1 MGLWNINR
9 ITKIKKMDVKFLDYF
24 SKYEKIILLII
35 CSIYFNNLF
44 IDIMNVDAAQY
55 ASISLEMLHNHSYLQ
70 VMDLQGDYL
79 DKPPL
84 LFWISS
90 ISLGLFGVSNFA
102 YKFGAFLMLL
112 LSLYSIF
119 RFTSIYYSQHVS
131 KNAVLIFGTCQA
143 FFLMTNDV
151 RTDGILTSSV
161 ITAIW
166 LLTEYLQKY
175 KIKHLLFAA
184 LFTAFAMMA
193 KGPIGIIA
201 VLMPV
206 GLQLLFKRSWK
217 QIFSFSWFF
226 YLLIVGLLLIPM
238 SYGLYMQFDMHPEK
252 ITNGVPHQSGLYFYY
267 WLQSFGRITGE
278 NVWDNGLPWHFFIGT
293 ISWDFFPW
301 ILILYFGLFFQ
312 IKRLF
317 QKSLP
322 EISTLSGFLILFALL
337 SMSRYKLPHYIF
349 VTLPFASIIC
359 ASYLETLNPKQWKI
373 WNKVYFG
380 FGCIILVLLII
391 YQTLFF
397 TEINFILIALLL
409 VQFVILL
416 QMKKSSLEGTSKMIG
431 YVIVLNLFLSFV
443 FYPKLLTYQA
453 DSMAGRWFYENNPKE
468 AVYLIDEKSHAF
480 NFYSKNPENKSI
492 ALTEIGAL
500 KNSCWLFTKAENL
513 NKIETKFEVIEKK
526 KFENYPITRLKLP
539 FLLQQKRE
547 QTLEYYYLIK
557 IKPRISS

>member
-1 MGLWNINR
+1 
-9 ITKIKKMDVKFLDYF
+9 MDLKFLF
-24 SKYEKIILLII
+24 NLSKYEKIILLII
-35 CSIYFNNLF
+35 VSIFINNLF

-70 VMDLQGDYL
+70 VKDLQSDYL

-90 ISLGLFGVSNFA
+90 LSLGLFGVCNFA
-102 YKFGAFLMLL
+102 YKIGAFLMLL

-119 RFTSIYYSQHVS
+119 RFTSIYYSQQVA

-161 ITAIW
+161 LTSIW
-166 LLTEYLQKY
+166 LLTEYFLNK
-175 KIKHLLFAA
+175 KIKHLVFAA
-184 LFTAFAMMA
+184 VFTAFAMMA

-201 VLMPV
+201 VLLPL
-206 GLQLLFKRSWK
+206 GLQLLYKKNWK

-226 YLLIVGLLLIPM
+226 YLLIICLLLIPM
-238 SYGLYMQFDMHPEK
+238 SYGLYNQFDLHPEK

-278 NVWDNGLPWHFFIGT
+278 NFWDNGLPWHFFIGT
-293 ISWDFFPW
+293 ICWDFFPW

-312 IKRLF
+312 IK
-317 QKSLP
+317 KIINKTST
-322 EISTLSGFLILFALL
+322 EISSISGFLLLFILL
-337 SMSRYKLPHYIF
+337 SMSHYKLPHYIF
-349 VTLPFASIIC
+349 VTFPFASIIC
-359 ASYLETLNPKQWKI
+359 ADYIETLSQKQSKN

-380 FGCIILVLLII
+380 FGFIVLILLLI
-391 YQTLFF
+391 YQVFF
-397 TEINFILIALLL
+397 FREINYILIAL
-409 VQFVILL
+409 VLL
-416 QMKKSSLEGTSKMIG
+416 QLFLLLRLNKISLDGIGKMIG

-453 DSMAGRWFYENNPKE
+453 DSMAGKWFYENKVNEK
-468 AVYLIDEKSHAF
+468 VYFLDEKSHAF
-480 NFYSKNPENKSI
+480 NFYTKNPVHKLI
-492 ALTEIGAL
+492 TL
-500 KNSCWLFTKAENL
+500 KDIDTIQKSCWLFYKQENL
-513 NKIETKFEVIEKK
+513 LQIESKVQVIEKK

-539 FLLQQKRE
+539 FLLQQKRSG
-547 QTLEYYYLIK
+547 TLEYYYLIK
-557 IKPRISS
+557 IKTRIQS

>member
-35 CSIYFNNLF
+35 CSIYINNLF

-70 VMDLQGDYL
+70 VMDLQCDYL

-102 YKFGAFLMLL
+102 YKLGAFLMLL

-119 RFTSIYYSQHVS
+119 RFASIYYSQHVS

-166 LLTEYLQKY
+166 LLTEYLQKN
-175 KIKHLLFAA
+175 KIKYLLFAS

-252 ITNGVPHQSGLYFYY
+252 IVNGVPNQSGLYFYY

-397 TEINFILIALLL
+397 TEINFILIALLIA
-409 VQFVILL
+409 QFVILL
-416 QMKKSSLEGTSKMIG
+416 LMKKTSLDGTSKMIG
-431 YVIVLNLFLSFV
+431 YVVVLNLFLSFV

-453 DSMAGRWFYENNPKE
+453 DSMAGRWFYENKSKE
-468 AVYLIDEKSHAF
+468 TVYLIDEKSHAF

>member
-1 MGLWNINR
+1 
-9 ITKIKKMDVKFLDYF
+9 MDLKFLF
-24 SKYEKIILLII
+24 NLSKYEKIILLII
-35 CSIYFNNLF
+35 VSIFINNLF

-70 VMDLQGDYL
+70 VKDLQSDYL

-90 ISLGLFGVSNFA
+90 LSLGLFGVCNFA
-102 YKFGAFLMLL
+102 YKIGAFLMLL

-119 RFTSIYYSQHVS
+119 RFTSIYYSQQVA

-161 ITAIW
+161 LTSIW
-166 LLTEYLQKY
+166 LLTEYFLNK
-175 KIKHLLFAA
+175 KIKHLVFAA
-184 LFTAFAMMA
+184 VFTAFAMMA

-201 VLMPV
+201 VLMPL
-206 GLQLLFKRSWK
+206 GLQLLYKKNWK

-226 YLLIVGLLLIPM
+226 YLLIICLLLIPM
-238 SYGLYMQFDMHPEK
+238 SYGLYNQFDLHPEK

-278 NVWDNGLPWHFFIGT
+278 NFWDNGLPWHFFIGT
-293 ISWDFFPW
+293 ICWDFFPW

-312 IKRLF
+312 IK
-317 QKSLP
+317 KIINKTST
-322 EISTLSGFLILFALL
+322 EISSISGFLLLFILL
-337 SMSRYKLPHYIF
+337 SMSHYKLPHYIF
-349 VTLPFASIIC
+349 VTFPFASIIC
-359 ASYLETLNPKQWKI
+359 ADYIETLSQKQSKN

-380 FGCIILVLLII
+380 FGFIVLILLLI
-391 YQTLFF
+391 YQVFF
-397 TEINFILIALLL
+397 FREINYILIAL
-409 VQFVILL
+409 VLL
-416 QMKKSSLEGTSKMIG
+416 QLFLLLRLNKISLDGIGKMIG

-453 DSMAGRWFYENNPKE
+453 DSMAGKWFYENKVNEK
-468 AVYLIDEKSHAF
+468 VYFLDEKSHAF
-480 NFYSKNPENKSI
+480 NFYTKNPVHKLI
-492 ALTEIGAL
+492 TL
-500 KNSCWLFTKAENL
+500 KDIDTIQKSCWLFTKQENL
-513 NKIETKFEVIEKK
+513 LQIESKVQVIEKK

-539 FLLQQKRE
+539 FLLQQKRSG
-547 QTLEYYYLIK
+547 TLEYYYLIK
-557 IKPRISS
+557 IKTRIQS

>member
-1 MGLWNINR
+1 MN
-9 ITKIKKMDVKFLDYF
+9 MKFLFNF

-35 CSIYFNNLF
+35 FSIYINNLF
-44 IDIMNVDAAQY
+44 IDVMNVDAAQY
-55 ASISLEMLHNHSYLQ
+55 ASISQEMLRNHSYLQ
-70 VMDLQGDYL
+70 VMDLQYDYL

-90 ISLGLFGVSNFA
+90 LSMGVFGVCNFA
-102 YKFGAFLMLL
+102 YKLGAFLMLL
-112 LSLYSIF
+112 FSLYSIF
-119 RFTSIYYSQHVS
+119 RFTSIFYSQQIA

-161 ITAIW
+161 ITGIW
-166 LLTEYLQKY
+166 LLTEYLIKN
-175 KIKHLLFAA
+175 KIKYFLFAS

-226 YLLIVGLLLIPM
+226 YLIIVGLLLIPM

-317 QKSLP
+317 QKSVP
-322 EISTLSGFLILFALL
+322 EISTLSGFVILFALL

-359 ASYLETLNPKQWKI
+359 ASYIETLNPKQWKI
-373 WNKVYFG
+373 WNKVYFV
-380 FGCIILVLLII
+380 FGCIIMVLLII
-391 YQTLFF
+391 YQSLFF

-409 VQFVILL
+409 VQFIILL
-416 QMKKSSLEGTSKMIG
+416 QMKKTSLEGTSKMIG
-431 YVIVLNLFLSFV
+431 YIIVLNLFLSFV

-453 DSMAGRWFYENNPKE
+453 ESMAGRWFYENKSKE
-468 AVYLIDEKSHAF
+468 TVYLIDEKSHAF

-492 ALTEIGAL
+492 VLTEIGTL

-513 NKIETKFEVIEKK
+513 NQIESIFEVVEKK

-547 QTLEYYYLIK
+547 QTLEYYYLVK

>member
-1 MGLWNINR
+1 
-9 ITKIKKMDVKFLDYF
+9 MDLKFLF
-24 SKYEKIILLII
+24 NLSKYEKIILLII
-35 CSIYFNNLF
+35 VSIFINNLF

-70 VMDLQGDYL
+70 VKDLQSDYL

-90 ISLGLFGVSNFA
+90 LSLGLFGVCNFA
-102 YKFGAFLMLL
+102 YKIGAFLMLL

-119 RFTSIYYSQHVS
+119 RFTSIYYSQQVA

-161 ITAIW
+161 LTSIW
-166 LLTEYLQKY
+166 LLTEYFLNK
-175 KIKHLLFAA
+175 KIKHLVFAA
-184 LFTAFAMMA
+184 VFTAFAMMA

-201 VLMPV
+201 VLMPL
-206 GLQLLFKRSWK
+206 GLQLLYKKNWK

-226 YLLIVGLLLIPM
+226 YLLIICLLLIPM
-238 SYGLYMQFDMHPEK
+238 SYGLYNQFDLHPEK

-278 NVWDNGLPWHFFIGT
+278 NFWDNGLPWHFFIGT
-293 ISWDFFPW
+293 ICWDFFPW

-312 IKRLF
+312 IK
-317 QKSLP
+317 KIINKTST
-322 EISTLSGFLILFALL
+322 EISSISGFLLLFILL
-337 SMSRYKLPHYIF
+337 SMSHYKLPHYIF
-349 VTLPFASIIC
+349 VTFPFASIVC
-359 ASYLETLNPKQWKI
+359 ADYIETLSQKQSKN

-380 FGCIILVLLII
+380 FGFIVLILLLI
-391 YQTLFF
+391 YQVFF
-397 TEINFILIALLL
+397 FREINYILIAL
-409 VQFVILL
+409 VLL
-416 QMKKSSLEGTSKMIG
+416 QLFLLLRLNKISLDGIGKMIG

-453 DSMAGRWFYENNPKE
+453 DSMAGKWFYENKVNEK
-468 AVYLIDEKSHAF
+468 VYFLDEKSHAF
-480 NFYSKNPENKSI
+480 NFYTKNPVHKLI
-492 ALTEIGAL
+492 TL
-500 KNSCWLFTKAENL
+500 KDIDTIQKSCWLFSKQENL
-513 NKIETKFEVIEKK
+513 LQIESKVQVIEKK

-539 FLLQQKRE
+539 FLLQQKRSG
-547 QTLEYYYLIK
+547 TLEYYYLIK
-557 IKPRISS
+557 IKTRIQS